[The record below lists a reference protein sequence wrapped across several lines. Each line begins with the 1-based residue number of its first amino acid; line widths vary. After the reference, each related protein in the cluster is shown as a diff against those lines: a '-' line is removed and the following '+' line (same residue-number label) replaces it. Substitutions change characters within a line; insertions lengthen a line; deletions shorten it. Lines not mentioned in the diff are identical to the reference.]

1 MAYTR
6 IALITL
12 FSLVLAACGGANT
25 VKPNTTP
32 PNTSSTSKPDVAVTP
47 GKKGGGYYLDDGPGD
62 NPPADIDSIPDA
74 IPRLETPLPRA
85 NRPYVALGTRYTPYT
100 AYVPY
105 KAKGIASWYGR
116 RYHGQK
122 TSSGEIYDMYGMT
135 GAHTILPLPSYA
147 KVTNPENGK
156 SVIVRINDRGPFH
169 SDRLI
174 DLSYA
179 AAYKLRLVGKGSGLV
194 EVEAIDASK
203 YPNQYIY
210 KAEAATVA
218 APPVKPVELPAP
230 TPSAPVPTEPAAPP
244 PNVEPSQSPV
254 AADPRTITEI
264 ASPGDYVQV
273 GAFKIEGNAEGLKS
287 KLAQNK
293 LAENVSIHSWYNNG
307 TYRVLLGPYTSR
319 LDAENA
325 ASDIKKVLGSN
336 AIVIRR

>member
-1 MAYTR
+1 MTYAR
-6 IALITL
+6 IVLITL
-12 FSLVLAACGGANT
+12 CTLILTACGGASS
-25 VKPNTTP
+25 VKPNTTTP
-32 PNTSSTSKPDVAVTP
+32 TATSANKPAVAATP
-47 GKKGGGYYLDDGPGD
+47 SKKGGGYYLDDGPGD

-105 KAKGIASWYGR
+105 KAKGIASWYGK

-135 GAHTILPLPSYA
+135 GAHTILPLPSYV

-194 EVEAIDASK
+194 EVESIDASK

-218 APPVKPVELPAP
+218 APPIQAVEVPATPAP
-230 TPSAPVPTEPAAPP
+230 VSTQATASPA
-244 PNVEPSQSPV
+244 NVEPAQSAV
-254 AADPRTITEI
+254 AANPTTITEI
-264 ASPGDYVQV
+264 TSPGDYVQV
-273 GAFKIEGNAEGLKS
+273 GAFKIETNAEGLKS

-293 LAENVSIHSWYNNG
+293 LVENVSIHSWYNNG

-319 LDAENA
+319 QDAEDA

>member
-1 MAYTR
+1 MTYTR
-6 IALITL
+6 IALVTL
-12 FSLVLAACGGANT
+12 FPLVLAACGGGNT
-25 VKPNTTP
+25 VKPNAIP
-32 PNTSSTSKPDVAVTP
+32 PAANNPSKPEVAATP

-100 AYVPY
+100 TYIPY
-105 KAKGIASWYGR
+105 KAKGIASWYGK

-147 KVTNPENGK
+147 RVTNPENGK

-218 APPVKPVELPAP
+218 PMPAKPVEIPPPAPSTPVPAESTALPANIEPSP
-230 TPSAPVPTEPAAPP
+230 TP
-244 PNVEPSQSPV
+244 V
-254 AADPRTITEI
+254 ATNPTITEI

-273 GAFKIEGNAEGLKS
+273 GAFKIETNAEGLKS

-319 LDAENA
+319 QEAEDA
-325 ASDIKKVLGSN
+325 ASDIKKTLGSN
-336 AIVIRR
+336 AIVIRK